1 MTSKIERKLW
11 FVGIVGGLSAVVT
24 IYVMRTAGIWE
35 PANLAQWI
43 LYFFCFVGIH
53 RCISFLGWGV
63 LLQVAPK
70 SALLK
75 S

>member
-1 MTSKIERKLW
+1 MKSTLEQKWW
-11 FVGIVGGLSAVVT
+11 FVAIVCGMSALVT
-24 IYVMRTAGIWE
+24 MHVMRMAGIWE

-43 LYFFCFVGIH
+43 LYFFSFFGIH

-63 LLQVAPK
+63 LLLVAPN
-70 SALLK
+70 SRLLK